1 MFYLLLFTLNSSPGR
16 VLDAHCDNV
25 ATKNNLVEQHVELD
39 KKEQAFMK
47 ALESKNVDSMKS
59 TYAEFEELNLAH
71 LKLEED
77 FMMPS
82 VMSMVKAGKPMKKFM
97 IEEILANVKEDEME
111 FFIKYANRVL
121 EQHSGGQPRVRVF
134 DHALYAVAT
143 PEQWKLWDS
152 YIKDTVNEKTYG
164 ELQAVIS

>member
-1 MFYLLLFTLNSSPGR
+1 
-16 VLDAHCDNV
+16 
-25 ATKNNLVEQHVELD
+25 
-39 KKEQAFMK
+39 MK

-164 ELQAVIS
+164 ELHAVIS